1 MATYDND
8 LRLKEITTGDED
20 GTWGTSTNTNLELI
34 GEAFSYGTKQM
45 AADANETFT
54 MSDAATDTTRGF
66 YLKITSAVSLTAT
79 REVTLGPNTVSKIWI
94 IENATTGSQIITI
107 KQGSGA
113 TVNIAN
119 GEKSMII
126 TDGAGAGA
134 AVVNANPTTT
144 SGTVTSVSGTGTVNG
159 LTLTGTVTSSGN
171 VTLGGTLA
179 NVDLT
184 SQVTGTLPVGNG
196 GSGAT
201 SLTGV
206 LKGNGASAFTA
217 SDVDLTSEVTG
228 TLPEGNGGTNQSTYT
243 QGDILYSDTANS
255 LAKLS
260 LGTANQV
267 LQVNSGATQIEWADA
282 GGGVDVQEFTSSGT
296 WTKPAGATSVIIEA
310 YGAGGGGEGGR
321 NSPSPV
327 GPGGQG
333 GGGGSYFTRTFSAP
347 ELGSTETV
355 TIGAGG
361 SAGAAGPDSPGP
373 SQDGGAGGD
382 TSVGDLITAYGG
394 YGGGENPSNDTN
406 QGFGGRAWS
415 APVAPGP
422 AQQGFPSINL
432 DDARGGAIQ
441 WGYGTSPAE
450 YFALNNPVVG
460 GPLQGQFN
468 DQGPTIQL
476 NNRWPFGIYGGG
488 PGGDRRYSGSPS
500 IACNG
505 RGSVWGG
512 GGGGGGGAGDGPG
525 PIGNMTGGFGGG
537 DQSLAFGGAAGG
549 AYPTSSPSRNGSS
562 GSRIRLGGGGGG
574 GKTDSGPGS
583 FPSGSGG
590 SGGIAAGGGGGGGGY
605 VSGAS
610 PGGSGG
616 AGFVRIITF

>member
-171 VTLGGTLA
+171 ITLGGTLA

-217 SDVDLTSEVTG
+217 SNVDLTSEVTG
-228 TLPEGNGGTNQSTYT
+228 TLPETNGGTNQSTYT

-296 WTKPAGATSVIIEA
+296 WTKPAGVTMVRVELW
-310 YGAGGGGEGGR
+310 GAGGGGEGGQ
-321 NSPSPV
+321 NSPSPLAF
-327 GPGGQG
+327 GGQG
-333 GGGGSYFTRTFSAP
+333 GGGGGHMFRTFSAP
-347 ELGSTETV
+347 ELSATEPV
-355 TIGAGG
+355 VIGAGG
-361 SAGAAGPDSPGP
+361 SAGSAGPDSPVTNR
-373 SQDGGAGGD
+373 DGSAGGD
-382 TSVGDLITAYGG
+382 TNFGGYVYAYGG
-394 YGGGENPSNDTN
+394 YGGGDNPSNDTN
-406 QGFGGRAWS
+406 RGYGGRAFS
-415 APVAPGP
+415 LESPSPFG
-422 AQQGFPSINL
+422 GSPSISL
-432 DDARGGAIQ
+432 DNARQAANQ
-441 WGYGTSPAE
+441 WGYGGSPAE
-450 YFALNNPVVG
+450 WFAVVPVVG
-460 GPLQGQFN
+460 PPGKGRFEGQSPSS
-468 DQGPTIQL
+468 DYG
-476 NNRWPFGIYGGG
+476 RMYYGIFGGG
-488 PGGDRRYSGSPS
+488 PGGDRNAPGSGNQV
-500 IACNG
+500 IMGA
-505 RGSVWGG
+505 GSVWGG
-512 GGGGGGGAGDGPG
+512 AGGGGGGAGDGAG
-525 PIGNMTGGFGGG
+525 PTGYMFGGH
-537 DQSLAFGGAAGG
+537 GGSRIYTRGGGGSAG
-549 AYPTSSPSRNGSS
+549 AYPNNSPTRNGSS
-562 GSRIRLGGGGGG
+562 GSNRFEGGGGGG

-590 SGGIAAGGGGGGGGY
+590 SGAIAGGGGGGGGGDS
-605 VSGAS
+605 SGAS
-610 PGGSGG
+610 NGGAGG
-616 AGFVRIITF
+616 AGFVRVISF